1 MNRHSL
7 TLAALLA
14 AVALP
19 ASFALPAAAQEGWGI
34 AADVGLGAEV
44 APGWLG
50 AKDMKTTPWVL
61 FRNFDVIAPGQSATA
76 DGSSDGLR
84 VTPSFNLRGGRKA
97 DDGAAL
103 AGMDDIDGTVEF
115 GLRARYT
122 HGPVSGYLTARKGFG
137 GHDGWAGAFGASYR
151 IAPNDR
157 LTLRPGLEARFGD
170 KNFTRTFFGVSDAE
184 AARTGYAQ
192 YQPDGGIYAVAA
204 KLEARYALTDS
215 LFVLA
220 ETEYAK
226 LIGDAADAPFIE
238 ETAQPALRVGLVH
251 RFNLRF

>member
-1 MNRHSL
+1 MHRHSL
-7 TLAALLA
+7 TLAAVLA
-14 AVALP
+14 AFALP
-19 ASFALPAAAQEGWGI
+19 ASLAAPAAAQEGWGI
-34 AADVGLGAEV
+34 AADVGLGAAISPE
-44 APGWLG
+44 WLG
-50 AKDMKTTPWVL
+50 AKDMEATPWVL
-61 FRNFDVIAPGQSATA
+61 FRNFDVIAPGQAATS

-84 VTPSFNLRGGRKA
+84 VTPTFNWRGGRKA
-97 DDGAAL
+97 DDGEAL

-122 HGPVSGYLTARKGFG
+122 QGPVSGYLTARKGFG
-137 GHDGWAGAFGASYR
+137 GHDGWAGAVGASYR
-151 IAPNDR
+151 IAPNER

-170 KNFTRTFFGVSDAE
+170 KDFTRTYFGVSAAE
-184 AARTGYAQ
+184 AARTGYAE
-192 YQPDGGIYAVAA
+192 YQPDGGFYAVAA

-215 LFVLA
+215 LAVLA
-220 ETEYAK
+220 EAEYGK